1 MKRWIHASEDIEYK
15 TRAYIAAWAKDDAK
29 SEQPVATY
37 REFCEEMKDKELKCD
52 GDDYDYY
59 ITCYN
64 SASKK

>member
-15 TRAYIAAWAKDDAK
+15 TRDYIAAWAKDDAK
-29 SEQPVATY
+29 NKQPVATY

-52 GDDYDYY
+52 RDDYDYY